1 MYEPTA
7 RTIRCLQPE
16 SASLPLISNLA
27 GSHMHLSPG
36 TVVLSPFG
44 DRLASISR
52 SILSLAIFDLP
63 VEPTAG
69 TGTDHDARS
78 GEDDG
83 DGGLLHEEVL
93 PDPAN
98 VPDRQE
104 LQDGAHMQAESDL
117 VRYMD
122 GARDAFASSCCTCQW
137 DGCRVG
143 QRL

>member
-1 MYEPTA
+1 M
-7 RTIRCLQPE
+7 Q
-16 SASLPLISNLA
+16 
-27 GSHMHLSPG
+27 LSPG
-36 TVVLSPFG
+36 TEVLSPFG
-44 DRLASISR
+44 DRLASIIR
-52 SILSLAIFDLP
+52 SSMSLATLDLP

-78 GEDDG
+78 DEDDG

-117 VRYMD
+117 VRFVD
-122 GARDAFASSCCTCQW
+122 GARHAFAASSCTCQW

-143 QRL
+143 QWL